1 MQSSGAL
8 RHRQGAGSEG
18 LGALRCL
25 DPEKEPRN
33 LMTLEG
39 FAESFQ
45 RRKGT
50 CAQLLPDAKMQKL
63 RGRERR
69 KAM

>member
-1 MQSSGAL
+1 
-8 RHRQGAGSEG
+8 
-18 LGALRCL
+18 
-25 DPEKEPRN
+25 
-33 LMTLEG
+33 MTLEG